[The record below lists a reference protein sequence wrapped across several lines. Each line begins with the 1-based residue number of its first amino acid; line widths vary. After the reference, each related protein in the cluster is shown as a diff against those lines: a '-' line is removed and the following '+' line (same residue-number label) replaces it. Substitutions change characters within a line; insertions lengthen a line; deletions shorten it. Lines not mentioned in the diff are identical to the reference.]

1 MIYKSNL
8 TQDYYKTGDVAKLLG
23 VNPMTVINYDNQG
36 KLKFER
42 TATKRRIIR
51 KENLI
56 QYLME
61 EDLLVD
67 DEKNAKKEVV
77 YARVSTKKQ
86 EKRGDLDRQVE
97 LILSYV
103 ALQQPQEV
111 LIIKEIASG
120 LNDNRRQLN
129 KLLDMVMNE
138 EVHRIFISYKDRLTR
153 FGYQYLEKLCQH
165 FGVEIVV
172 VSKEESNKTMQ
183 EELAEDLCAIIHSFS
198 GKLYGLRHVKKQ
210 EIEKEIRAIK
220 TGGEKI

>member
-8 TQDYYKTGDVAKLLG
+8 TQDYYKTGEVAKLLG
-23 VNPMTVINYDNQG
+23 VNPMTVINYDHQG

-42 TATKRRIIR
+42 TATQRRIIS

-56 QYLME
+56 QYLIE
-61 EDLLVD
+61 AGLLVD
-67 DEKNAKKEVV
+67 DEKKGKKEVV

-86 EKRGDLDRQVE
+86 EKSGDLDRQVE
-97 LILSYV
+97 MILSYV

-129 KLLDMVMNE
+129 KLLDMVMKE

-153 FGYQYLEKLCQH
+153 FGYRYLEKLCEH
-165 FGVEIVV
+165 FGVEIVI

-183 EELAEDLCAIIHSFS
+183 EELAEDFVAIIHSFS
-198 GKLYGLRHVKKQ
+198 GKLYGLRHMQKQ
-210 EIEKEIRAIK
+210 EIEKEIHAIK
-220 TGGEKI
+220 TGGGEV